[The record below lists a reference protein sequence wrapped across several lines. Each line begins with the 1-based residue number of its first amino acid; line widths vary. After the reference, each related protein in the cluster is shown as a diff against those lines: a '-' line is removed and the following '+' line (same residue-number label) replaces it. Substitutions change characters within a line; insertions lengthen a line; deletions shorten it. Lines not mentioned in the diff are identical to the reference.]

1 MSIPLPSS
9 SIIDKLVNS
18 DRSLKV
24 ESDAALPQYPDLKR
38 LLIVEDNTLNRL
50 MLNDYLMFCG
60 YHVMSLACGA
70 NFLKEVVSF
79 QPHLILLDL
88 KLPDI
93 DGYVLLEQLQLNSQ
107 GRDIPVIIVSA
118 YAFKAD
124 CQRAMNLGARQYFI
138 KPVNLIDLKQA
149 IEQEIAN

>member
-1 MSIPLPSS
+1 MSITLYSS

-24 ESDAALPQYPDLKR
+24 ESGAALPQYPDLKR

-70 NFLKEVVSF
+70 NLLKEVVSF
-79 QPHLILLDL
+79 QPHIILLDL

-93 DGYVLLEQLQLNSQ
+93 DGYILLEQLQLNPQ
-107 GRDIPVIIVSA
+107 WRDIPVIIVSA

-124 CQRAMNLGARQYFI
+124 RQRAMNLGARQYFI

>member
-1 MSIPLPSS
+1 M
-9 SIIDKLVNS
+9 NS

-24 ESDAALPQYPDLKR
+24 KSGAALPQYTDLKR

-50 MLNDYLMFCG
+50 MLNDYLTFCG
-60 YHVMSLACGA
+60 YHVMSLACGT

-93 DGYVLLEQLQLNSQ
+93 DGYILLEQLQLNPQ
-107 GRDIPVIIVSA
+107 WRDIPVIIVSA

-124 CQRAMNLGARQYFI
+124 HQRAMNLGARQYFI

>member
-1 MSIPLPSS
+1 MSITLPSS
-9 SIIDKLVNS
+9 SIINKLVNS

-24 ESDAALPQYPDLKR
+24 KSGAALPQYPDLKR

-93 DGYVLLEQLQLNSQ
+93 DGYILLEQLQLNPQ
-107 GRDIPVIIVSA
+107 WQDIPVIIVSA
-118 YAFKAD
+118 YAFNAD
-124 CQRAMNLGARQYFI
+124 RQRAMNLGARQYFI
-138 KPVNLIDLKQA
+138 KPVNLVDLKQA

>member
-18 DRSLKV
+18 DRNLNV
-24 ESDAALPQYPDLKR
+24 ESGAALPQYPDLKR

-50 MLNDYLMFCG
+50 MLNDYLIFCG
-60 YHVMSLACGA
+60 YHVISLACGV

-88 KLPDI
+88 RLPDI
-93 DGYVLLEQLQLNSQ
+93 DGYILLDQLQLNPQ
-107 GRDIPVIIVSA
+107 WRDIPVIIVSA

-124 CQRAMNLGARQYFI
+124 RQRAMNLGARQYFI

>member
-1 MSIPLPSS
+1 MNNITSPT
-9 SIIDKLVNS
+9 
-18 DRSLKV
+18 LK
-24 ESDAALPQYPDLKR
+24 SDAASTQFTDAKR

-70 NFLKEVVSF
+70 NFFKEVVSF

-93 DGYVLLEQLQLNSQ
+93 DGYILLEQLQLNPQ
-107 GRDIPVIIVSA
+107 WRDIPVIIVSA

-124 CQRAMNLGARQYFI
+124 RQRAMNLGARQYFI

>member
-1 MSIPLPSS
+1 
-9 SIIDKLVNS
+9 VNS
-18 DRSLKV
+18 NRSLKV
-24 ESDAALPQYPDLKR
+24 ESGAVPQHTDIKR

-50 MLNDYLMFCG
+50 MLNDYLIFCG

-93 DGYVLLEQLQLNSQ
+93 DGYVLLDQLRLNPQ
-107 GRDIPVIIVSA
+107 WRDIPVIIVSA

-124 CQRAMNLGARQYFI
+124 RQRAMNLGARQYFI
-138 KPVNLIDLKQA
+138 KPVNLMDLKQA

>member
-9 SIIDKLVNS
+9 SIADKLVNS
-18 DRSLKV
+18 NESLKV
-24 ESDAALPQYPDLKR
+24 ESGAALPQHTDLKR
-38 LLIVEDNTLNRL
+38 LLIVEDNNLNRL
-50 MLNDYLMFCG
+50 MLNDYLIFCG

-70 NFLKEVVSF
+70 NLLKEVVSF

-93 DGYVLLEQLQLNSQ
+93 DGYILLEQLQLNPQ

-118 YAFKAD
+118 FAFIS
-124 CQRAMNLGARQYFI
+124 LG
-138 KPVNLIDLKQA
+138 KSSSSS
-149 IEQEIAN
+149 